1 MVIKAINENN
11 IIRFISFIFRML
23 FLLSLFL
30 FLVQRY
36 NDFRKVHNSLTLF
49 YLIFWSSY
57 TFRFRTHPILQFAI
71 SQPEISHIARTPTL
85 QNAIFM
91 GSSLQNVT
99 ELTYIKKK
107 EAQVFWHF
115 EKLFQDISRLSSF
128 IFVFLHENI

>member
-1 MVIKAINENN
+1 
-11 IIRFISFIFRML
+11 ML

-57 TFRFRTHPILQFAI
+57 TFCFRTHTILQFAI
-71 SQPEISHIARTPTL
+71 SGPKISHIARRHTL

-91 GSSLQNVT
+91 ESSLQNVT
-99 ELTYIKKK
+99 ELTYIKKM
-107 EAQVFWHF
+107 EAQVFWYF